1 MRVHKGAFA
10 APLFFCGLAAAVA
23 GSTIASPTLWAVALL
38 MLLAAYADG
47 AKVSTPGITP
57 LAAALCGYVTWVVLN
72 SFLNTPYSAAGI
84 FHPAFLAGGFFFA
97 RGLDADARKRVLAT
111 LLFALALLAL
121 WALWQAGSGEGRAHA
136 YFETPN
142 TLATVINLGLAPLL
156 FRIAYGDS
164 RRIVVLLA
172 FLLVAA
178 LVATL
183 SRGGFIALG
192 GGMLATMFLYRQ
204 SSRRSELASVAA
216 VVGFGTLAG
225 LLALQLPVWFASHAV
240 PPEGQLRSVAGTL
253 DGTVSSRMELYR
265 LALSAVGQHPLLGSG
280 YLGFRAL
287 LEEGRAHV
295 PSYSSENVTY
305 FVHND
310 YLQTLLELGV
320 PGLLGLLATV
330 ALPFGLAR
338 RVVGSHADRL
348 SVHGALAGVATMA
361 IHALGD
367 FPFYV
372 PVCLLLFG
380 GLLGEVDRLVAEPA
394 NATGAPAR
402 SGLVRIGIATALS
415 LLLLPPPLAE
425 AAAAYGQRNW
435 RSGDGQSAAFGFELA
450 RRFQP
455 RDWRY
460 HWYAGQFWYAQAV
473 QTGMA
478 AQANRADRAFAAAV
492 RANPDDARPLLGR
505 LATQL
510 RFAGMLARRQSEPTL
525 HTWADRALALA
536 PLNPSVRQD
545 YAAAMAQ
552 LGLRR

>member
-1 MRVHKGAFA
+1 M
-10 APLFFCGLAAAVA
+10 
-23 GSTIASPTLWAVALL
+23 
-38 MLLAAYADG
+38 
-47 AKVSTPGITP
+47 STPGITP
-57 LAAALCGYVTWVVLN
+57 VAAALCGYVSWVVLN
-72 SFLNTPYSAAGI
+72 SFLNTPYTAAAI
-84 FHPAFLAGGFFFA
+84 FHPAFLAGGFLFA
-97 RGLDADARKRVLAT
+97 RGLDADARERVLAA

-156 FRIAYGDS
+156 FRIAYGDH
-164 RRIVVLLA
+164 RRIVVALA
-172 FLLVAA
+172 LLLVAA

-192 GGMLATMFLYRQ
+192 GGMLATTFLYRD
-204 SSRRSELASVAA
+204 RPARSALASLAA

-225 LLALQLPVWFASHAV
+225 MLALQLPVWFASHAV
-240 PPEGQLRSVAGTL
+240 PPEGQLQSVAATL

-265 LALSAVGQHPLLGSG
+265 LALSAVGQHPILGSG

-310 YLQTLLELGV
+310 YLQTLLELGL
-320 PGLLGLLATV
+320 PGVVGLLATAV
-330 ALPFGLAR
+330 LPFGLAR
-338 RVVGSHADRL
+338 RVARPHPDRL
-348 SVHGALAGVATMA
+348 SLYAALAGLATMA

-394 NATGAPAR
+394 SEAGAPAR
-402 SGLVRIGIATALS
+402 SGLVRIGIATVLS

-473 QTGMA
+473 QTGME
-478 AQANRADRAFAAAV
+478 AQANLADRAFAAAI

-510 RFAGMLARRQSEPTL
+510 RFAGVLDHRQSSPTL
-525 HTWADRALALA
+525 HAWADHALALA
-536 PLNPSVRQD
+536 PLNPSVRQE
-545 YAAAMAQ
+545 YAAAVAQ
-552 LGLRR
+552 LGVRR

>member
-1 MRVHKGAFA
+1 M
-10 APLFFCGLAAAVA
+10 FFCGFAAAVA
-23 GSTIASPTLWAVALL
+23 GSSIASPTLWAVALL
-38 MLLAAYADG
+38 LLLAAYACQANGD
-47 AKVSTPGITP
+47 TPGITA
-57 LAAALCGYVTWVVLN
+57 LAAVLCSFVAWVVVN
-72 SFLNTPYSAAGI
+72 SFINAPYTAAGI
-84 FHPAFLAGGFFFA
+84 FHPAFLAGGFLFA
-97 RGLDADARKRVLAT
+97 RGLDADARKRVLAA

-121 WALWQAGSGEGRAHA
+121 CALWQAGSGEGRAHA

-156 FRIAYGDS
+156 FRIAYGDH
-164 RRIVVLLA
+164 RRIVVALA
-172 FLLVAA
+172 LLLVAA

-192 GGMLATMFLYRQ
+192 GGMLATTFLYRE
-204 SSRRSELASVAA
+204 RPARSALASLAA

-225 LLALQLPVWFASHAV
+225 MLALQLPVWFASHAV
-240 PPEGQLRSVAGTL
+240 PPEGQLQSVAATF

-265 LALSAVGQHPLLGSG
+265 LALSAVGQHPILGSG

-310 YLQTLLELGV
+310 YLQTLLELGL
-320 PGLLGLLATV
+320 PGVLGLLATAV
-330 ALPFGLAR
+330 LPFGLAR
-338 RVVGSHADRL
+338 RVARPHPDRL
-348 SVHGALAGVATMA
+348 SLYAALAGLATMA

-394 NATGAPAR
+394 SEAGAPAR
-402 SGLVRIGIATALS
+402 SGLVRIGIATVLS

-473 QTGMA
+473 QTGME
-478 AQANRADRAFAAAV
+478 AQANLADRAFAAAI

-510 RFAGMLARRQSEPTL
+510 RFAGVLDHRQSSPTL
-525 HTWADRALALA
+525 HAWADHALALA
-536 PLNPSVRQD
+536 PLNPSVRHE
-545 YAAAMAQ
+545 YAAAVAQ
-552 LGLRR
+552 LGVRR